1 MRLVLRQA
9 FLLSFKD
16 TRLFFKDRFALGFAL
31 LFPILFIVAFSL
43 ALGDLGPEDEQVR
56 MAVATEDEG
65 GFSRQ
70 VIDALTTIEAT
81 GVDEWDP
88 KDAGLALHEGRI
100 PGYLLFP
107 ADFTQRI
114 FSGGGTPIQ
123 LGTADGTGQ
132 TVLLFT
138 EDSGAE
144 IWVVTAGGDP
154 ETEAILGGLARSIA
168 GRIGT
173 LSLAARGAIELEGLA
188 SLDLVKLGELGT
200 APPAIF
206 FTTEQVGDVEPFNAS
221 NFTLPGYLTMF
232 LFFAAALG
240 AEAIARERQTQT
252 LERLLSNGVR
262 RSSIVAGKM
271 LASLYRGLLQLT
283 FLWALGIFAFSIDFG
298 VSPVAVIA
306 VSVLMA
312 VASSA
317 FGVMLASLVRTVKSA
332 SSAAVLA
339 SLTLAPLGGCW
350 WPLFITPDW
359 MQALGRLTPHGWAND
374 AFNKLMLFGAEGQ
387 DVLLHMAALSLFAVA
402 FLAIAVTRFRSVSAN

>member
-1 MRLVLRQA
+1 MRLFMRQA
-9 FLLSFKD
+9 FLLSMKD
-16 TRLFFKDRFALGFAL
+16 TRLFLKDRFALGFAL

-43 ALGDLGPEDEQVR
+43 ALGDLGPEDEELR
-56 MAVATEDEG
+56 MAVVTEEES

-70 VIDALTTIEAT
+70 AIDALTSVEAS

-107 ADFTQRI
+107 VDFTQRI
-114 FSGGGTPIQ
+114 FSG
-123 LGTADGTGQ
+123 
-132 TVLLFT
+132 
-138 EDSGAE
+138 ESAE
-144 IWVVTAGGDP
+144 IWVVTADGDP
-154 ETEAILGGLARSIA
+154 ETEAVLGGLARSIG

-173 LSLAARGAIELEGLA
+173 LSLAARGVAELEGITA
-188 SLDLVKLGELGT
+188 LDLAKLGEVGA
-200 APPAIF
+200 APPSIF
-206 FTTEQVGDVEPFNAS
+206 FTTEQVGNVEPFNAT

-262 RSSIVAGKM
+262 RSAIVAGKV
-271 LASLYRGLLQLT
+271 LASIYRGLIQLA

-298 VSPVAVIA
+298 ASPVAVIA

-359 MQALGRLTPHGWAND
+359 MQAIGRVTPHGWAND

-387 DVLLHMAALSLFAVA
+387 DVLANMAALLLFTAA
-402 FLAIAVTRFRSVSAN
+402 FLAIAVARFRTVSAN

>member
-1 MRLVLRQA
+1 MRLVIRQA
-9 FLLSFKD
+9 LLLSFKD

-43 ALGDLGPEDEQVR
+43 ALGDLGPEDEQLQ
-56 MAVATEDEG
+56 MAVATEEKS
-65 GFSRQ
+65 GFSRE
-70 VIDALTTIEAT
+70 VIDVLTISDAT

-88 KDAGLALHEGRI
+88 EDAEQAVHDGRI
-100 PGYLLFP
+100 VGYVLFP
-107 ADFTQRI
+107 ENFTQRV
-114 FSGGGTPIQ
+114 FSGEGTEI
-123 LGTADGTGQ
+123 LVITAD
-132 TVLLFT
+132 
-138 EDSGAE
+138 
-144 IWVVTAGGDP
+144 GDP
-154 ETEAILGGLARSIA
+154 ETEAVLGGLARSIG

-173 LSLAARGAIELEGLA
+173 LSLAARGVTELEGLG
-188 SLDLVKLGELGT
+188 SLDLVTLGEIGA
-200 APPAIF
+200 APPSIV
-206 FTTEQVGDVEPFNAS
+206 FTTEQVGEVEPFNAT

-262 RSSIVAGKM
+262 RSAIVAGKM
-271 LASLYRGLLQLT
+271 LASLYRGLIQLA

-359 MQALGRLTPHGWAND
+359 MQQLALVTPHGWANT
-374 AFNKLMLFGAEGQ
+374 AFNRLMLFGGEFDSVTGE
-387 DVLLHMAALSLFAVA
+387 LLALLGFAAAFAAVA
-402 FLAIAVTRFRSVSAN
+402 AWRFRSTPLIE

>member
-1 MRLVLRQA
+1 MHLVIRQA
-9 FLLSFKD
+9 LLLSFKD

-43 ALGDLGPEDEQVR
+43 ALGDLGPEDEHLR
-56 MAVATEDEG
+56 MAVATEEES
-65 GFSRQ
+65 GFSRE
-70 VIDALTTIEAT
+70 VIDVLTITDST

-107 ADFTQRI
+107 VDFTQRI
-114 FSGGGTPIQ
+114 FSGEGTEI
-123 LGTADGTGQ
+123 LVITAD
-132 TVLLFT
+132 
-138 EDSGAE
+138 
-144 IWVVTAGGDP
+144 GDP
-154 ETEAILGGLARSIA
+154 ETEAVLGGLAHSIG

-173 LSLAARGAIELEGLA
+173 LSLAARGVTELEGFG
-188 SLDLVKLGELGT
+188 SLDLVKLGQLGA
-200 APPAIF
+200 APPSIV
-206 FTTEQVGDVEPFNAS
+206 FTIEQVGDVEPFNAS

-262 RSSIVAGKM
+262 RSAIVAGKM
-271 LASLYRGLLQLT
+271 LASLYRGLIQLA

-359 MQALGRLTPHGWAND
+359 MQAIGRLTPHGWAND

-387 DVLLHMAALSLFAVA
+387 DVLVHMAALLLFAAV
-402 FLAIAVTRFRSVSAN
+402 FLAVAVTRFRTVSAS

>member
-1 MRLVLRQA
+1 MRLVIRQA
-9 FLLSFKD
+9 LLLSFKD
-16 TRLFFKDRFALGFAL
+16 TRLFFKDRFAMGFAL

-43 ALGDLGPEDEQVR
+43 ALGDLGPEDEQLR
-56 MAVATEDEG
+56 MAVATEEES
-65 GFSRQ
+65 GFSRE
-70 VIDALTTIEAT
+70 VIDVLTLSDAT

-107 ADFTQRI
+107 VDFTQRI
-114 FSGGGTPIQ
+114 FSGEGTEI
-123 LGTADGTGQ
+123 LVITAD
-132 TVLLFT
+132 
-138 EDSGAE
+138 
-144 IWVVTAGGDP
+144 GDP
-154 ETEAILGGLARSIA
+154 ETEAVLGGLAHSIG

-173 LSLAARGAIELEGLA
+173 LSLAARGVTELEGLG
-188 SLDLVKLGELGT
+188 SLDLVKLGQLGT
-200 APPAIF
+200 APPSIV
-206 FTTEQVGDVEPFNAS
+206 FTTEQVGDVEPFNAT

-262 RSSIVAGKM
+262 RSAIVAGKV
-271 LASLYRGLLQLT
+271 LASIYRGLIQLA

-359 MQALGRLTPHGWAND
+359 MQAIGRLTPHGWAND

-387 DVLLHMAALSLFAVA
+387 DVLMHMAALLLFAAA
-402 FLAIAVTRFRSVSAN
+402 FLAIAVVRFRTVSAN

>member
-1 MRLVLRQA
+1 MRLVIRQA
-9 FLLSFKD
+9 LLLSFKD
-16 TRLFFKDRFALGFAL
+16 TRLFFKDRFAMGFAL

-43 ALGDLGPEDEQVR
+43 ALGDLGPEDEQLR
-56 MAVATEDEG
+56 MAVATEEES
-65 GFSRQ
+65 GFSRE
-70 VIDALTTIEAT
+70 VIDVLTLTEAT

-107 ADFTQRI
+107 VDFTQRI
-114 FSGGGTPIQ
+114 FNGEGTEI
-123 LGTADGTGQ
+123 LVITAD
-132 TVLLFT
+132 
-138 EDSGAE
+138 
-144 IWVVTAGGDP
+144 GDP
-154 ETEAILGGLARSIA
+154 ETEAVLGGLARSIG

-173 LSLAARGAIELEGLA
+173 LSLAVRGVTELEGLG
-188 SLDLVKLGELGT
+188 SLDLVKLGQLGA
-200 APPAIF
+200 APPSIV
-206 FTTEQVGDVEPFNAS
+206 FTTEQVGDVEPFNAT

-262 RSSIVAGKM
+262 RSAIVAGKM
-271 LASLYRGLLQLT
+271 LASLYRGLIQLA

-359 MQALGRLTPHGWAND
+359 MQAIGRLTPHGWAND

-387 DVLLHMAALSLFAVA
+387 DVLANMAALLLFAAV
-402 FLAIAVTRFRSVSAN
+402 FLAIAVARFRTVSAN

>member
-1 MRLVLRQA
+1 MRLVIRQA
-9 FLLSFKD
+9 LLLSFKD

-43 ALGDLGPEDEQVR
+43 ALGDLGPEDEQLR
-56 MAVATEDEG
+56 MAVATEEES
-65 GFSRQ
+65 GFSRE
-70 VIDALTTIEAT
+70 VIDVLTITDST

-107 ADFTQRI
+107 VDFTKRI
-114 FSGGGTPIQ
+114 FSGEGTEI
-123 LGTADGTGQ
+123 LVITAD
-132 TVLLFT
+132 
-138 EDSGAE
+138 
-144 IWVVTAGGDP
+144 GDP
-154 ETEAILGGLARSIA
+154 ETEAVLGGLARSIG

-173 LSLAARGAIELEGLA
+173 LSLAARGVTELEGFG
-188 SLDLVKLGELGT
+188 SLDLVKLGQLGA
-200 APPAIF
+200 APPSIV

-262 RSSIVAGKM
+262 RSAIVAGKM
-271 LASLYRGLLQLT
+271 LASLYRGLIQLA

-359 MQALGRLTPHGWAND
+359 MQAIGRLTPHGWAND

-387 DVLLHMAALSLFAVA
+387 DVLVHMAALLLFAAA
-402 FLAIAVTRFRSVSAN
+402 FLAVAVTRFRTVSAS

>member
-1 MRLVLRQA
+1 MRLVLRQSL
-9 FLLSFKD
+9 LLSFKD
-16 TRLFFKDRFALGFAL
+16 TRLFFKDRFAMGFAL

-56 MAVATEDEG
+56 MAVATEEES
-65 GFSRQ
+65 GFSRE
-70 VIDALTTIEAT
+70 VIDFLTVTDAT
-81 GVDEWDP
+81 GVDEWEPD
-88 KDAGLALHEGRI
+88 DARQALEEGRI

-107 ADFTQRI
+107 AEFTRHI
-114 FSGGGTPIQ
+114 FSGESTEIRVI
-123 LGTADGTGQ
+123 TADG
-132 TVLLFT
+132 
-138 EDSGAE
+138 DS
-144 IWVVTAGGDP
+144 
-154 ETEAILGGLARSIA
+154 ETEAVLGGLARSIG
-168 GRIGT
+168 GRVGT
-173 LSLAARGAIELEGLA
+173 LSLAARGVTELEGFT
-188 SLDLVKLGELGT
+188 SLDLVKLGELGA
-200 APPAIF
+200 APPSII
-206 FTTEQVGDVEPFNAS
+206 FTTEQVGEVEPFNAS

-232 LFFAAALG
+232 VFFAAALG

-271 LASLYRGLLQLT
+271 LASLYRGLLQLA
-283 FLWALGIFAFSIDFG
+283 FLWTLGIFAFSIDFG

-306 VSVLMA
+306 VSVFMA

-387 DVLLHMAALSLFAVA
+387 DVLVHMAALLLFAAASLAVA
-402 FLAIAVTRFRSVSAN
+402 VARFRTVSAN

>member
-1 MRLVLRQA
+1 MRLVIRQA
-9 FLLSFKD
+9 LLLSFKD
-16 TRLFFKDRFALGFAL
+16 TRLFFKDRFAMGFAL

-43 ALGDLGPEDEQVR
+43 ALGDLGPEDEQLR
-56 MAVATEDEG
+56 MAVATEEES
-65 GFSRQ
+65 GFSRE
-70 VIDALTTIEAT
+70 VIDVLTVSDAT

-107 ADFTQRI
+107 VDFTQRI
-114 FSGGGTPIQ
+114 FSGEGT
-123 LGTADGTGQ
+123 
-132 TVLLFT
+132 
-138 EDSGAE
+138 E
-144 IWVVTAGGDP
+144 ILVVTADGDP
-154 ETEAILGGLARSIA
+154 ETEAVLGGLAHSIG

-173 LSLAARGAIELEGLA
+173 LSLAARGVTELEGLG
-188 SLDLVKLGELGT
+188 SLDLVKLGQLGT
-200 APPAIF
+200 APPSIV
-206 FTTEQVGDVEPFNAS
+206 FTTEQVGDVEPFNAT

-262 RSSIVAGKM
+262 RSAIVAGKV
-271 LASLYRGLLQLT
+271 LASIYRGLIQLA

-359 MQALGRLTPHGWAND
+359 MQAIGRLTPHGWAND

-387 DVLLHMAALSLFAVA
+387 DVLVHMAALLLFAAA
-402 FLAIAVTRFRSVSAN
+402 FLAIAVVRFRTVSAN

>member
-1 MRLVLRQA
+1 MRLVMRQA
-9 FLLSFKD
+9 LLLSLKD
-16 TRLFFKDRFALGFAL
+16 TRLFFKDRFAVGFAL

-43 ALGDLGPEDEQVR
+43 ALGDLSPEDEQLR
-56 MAVATEDEG
+56 MAVATEEES

-70 VIDALTTIEAT
+70 VISALTVSDAT
-81 GVDEWDP
+81 GVDEWHP
-88 KDAGLALHEGRI
+88 KDAGLALEEGRI

-107 ADFTQRI
+107 ADFTQRT
-114 FSGGGTPIQ
+114 FSGENAEIFVI
-123 LGTADGTGQ
+123 TAD
-132 TVLLFT
+132 
-138 EDSGAE
+138 
-144 IWVVTAGGDP
+144 GDP
-154 ETEAILGGLARSIA
+154 ETEAVLGGLARSIG
-168 GRIGT
+168 GRIST
-173 LSLAARGAIELEGLA
+173 ISLAARGATELEGLG
-188 SLDLVKLGELGT
+188 SLDLVRLAEISQ
-200 APPAIF
+200 APPAVF
-206 FTTEQVGDVEPFNAS
+206 FTTEQVGDVEPFNAT
-221 NFTLPGYLTMF
+221 NLTLPGYLTMF

-271 LASLYRGLLQLT
+271 LASLFRGLLQLT
-283 FLWALGIFAFSIDFG
+283 FLWTLGIFAFSIDFG

-306 VSVLMA
+306 VSVFMA
-312 VASSA
+312 IASSA

-359 MQALGRLTPHGWAND
+359 MQTLGRLTPHGWAND

-387 DVLLHMAALSLFAVA
+387 DVLVHMGALALFAAA
-402 FLAIAVTRFRSVSAN
+402 FLVIAVVRFRSVSAN

>member
-1 MRLVLRQA
+1 MRLVIRQA
-9 FLLSFKD
+9 LLLSFKD
-16 TRLFFKDRFALGFAL
+16 TRLFFKDRFAMGFAL

-43 ALGDLGPEDEQVR
+43 ALGDLGPEDEQLR
-56 MAVATEDEG
+56 MAVATEEES
-65 GFSRQ
+65 GFSRE
-70 VIDALTTIEAT
+70 VIDVLTLSDAT

-107 ADFTQRI
+107 VDFTQRI
-114 FSGGGTPIQ
+114 FSGEGTEI
-123 LGTADGTGQ
+123 LVITAD
-132 TVLLFT
+132 
-138 EDSGAE
+138 
-144 IWVVTAGGDP
+144 GDP
-154 ETEAILGGLARSIA
+154 ETEAVLGGLAHSIG

-173 LSLAARGAIELEGLA
+173 LSLAARGVTELEGLG
-188 SLDLVKLGELGT
+188 SLDLVKLGQLGT
-200 APPAIF
+200 APPSIV
-206 FTTEQVGDVEPFNAS
+206 FTTEQVGDVEPFNAT

-262 RSSIVAGKM
+262 RSAIVAGKV
-271 LASLYRGLLQLT
+271 LASIYRGLIQLA

-359 MQALGRLTPHGWAND
+359 MQAIGRLTPHGWAND

-387 DVLLHMAALSLFAVA
+387 DVLVHMAALLLFAAA
-402 FLAIAVTRFRSVSAN
+402 FLAIAVVRFRTVSAN

>member
-1 MRLVLRQA
+1 MRLVIRQA
-9 FLLSFKD
+9 LLLSFKD
-16 TRLFFKDRFALGFAL
+16 TRLFFKDRFAMGFAL

-56 MAVATEDEG
+56 MAVATEEES
-65 GFSRQ
+65 GFSRE
-70 VIDALTTIEAT
+70 VVDFLTVTDAT
-81 GVDEWDP
+81 GVDEWEPD
-88 KDAGLALHEGRI
+88 DARQALEEGRI

-114 FSGGGTPIQ
+114 FSGESTEMRVI
-123 LGTADGTGQ
+123 TAD
-132 TVLLFT
+132 
-138 EDSGAE
+138 
-144 IWVVTAGGDP
+144 GDP
-154 ETEAILGGLARSIA
+154 ETEAVLGGLARSIG
-168 GRIGT
+168 GRVGT
-173 LSLAARGAIELEGLA
+173 LSLAARGVTELEGFT
-188 SLDLVKLGELGT
+188 SLDLVKLGELGA
-200 APPAIF
+200 APPSII
-206 FTTEQVGDVEPFNAS
+206 FTTEQVGEVEPFNAS

-262 RSSIVAGKM
+262 RSAIVAGKM
-271 LASLYRGLLQLT
+271 LASLYRGLLQLA
-283 FLWALGIFAFSIDFG
+283 FLWALGIVAFSIDFG

-306 VSVLMA
+306 ISVFMA

-387 DVLLHMAALSLFAVA
+387 DVLVHMAALLLFAVA
-402 FLAIAVTRFRSVSAN
+402 FLAVAVTRFRTVSAN

>member
-1 MRLVLRQA
+1 MRLVIRQTL
-9 FLLSFKD
+9 LLSFKD
-16 TRLFFKDRFALGFAL
+16 TRLFFKDRFAMGFAL

-43 ALGDLGPEDEQVR
+43 ALGDLGPEDEQLR
-56 MAVATEDEG
+56 MAVATEEES
-65 GFSRQ
+65 GFSRE
-70 VIDALTTIEAT
+70 VIDVLTVSDAT

-107 ADFTQRI
+107 VDFTQRI
-114 FSGGGTPIQ
+114 FSGEGTEI
-123 LGTADGTGQ
+123 LVITAD
-132 TVLLFT
+132 
-138 EDSGAE
+138 
-144 IWVVTAGGDP
+144 GDP
-154 ETEAILGGLARSIA
+154 ETEAVLGGLAHSIG

-173 LSLAARGAIELEGLA
+173 LSLAARGVTDLEGLG
-188 SLDLVKLGELGT
+188 SLDLVKLGQLGT
-200 APPAIF
+200 APPSIV
-206 FTTEQVGDVEPFNAS
+206 FTTEQVGDVEPFNAT

-262 RSSIVAGKM
+262 RSAIVAGKV
-271 LASLYRGLLQLT
+271 LASIYRGLIQLA

-359 MQALGRLTPHGWAND
+359 MQAIGRLTPHGWAND

-387 DVLLHMAALSLFAVA
+387 DVLVHMAALLLFAAA
-402 FLAIAVTRFRSVSAN
+402 FLAIAVVRFRTVSAN

>member
-1 MRLVLRQA
+1 
-9 FLLSFKD
+9 
-16 TRLFFKDRFALGFAL
+16 
-31 LFPILFIVAFSL
+31 
-43 ALGDLGPEDEQVR
+43 
-56 MAVATEDEG
+56 MAAVTEEES

-70 VIDALTTIEAT
+70 AIDALTAVEAS

-88 KDAGLALHEGRI
+88 KDARLALHEGRI

-114 FSGGGTPIQ
+114 FSG
-123 LGTADGTGQ
+123 
-132 TVLLFT
+132 
-138 EDSGAE
+138 ESAE
-144 IWVVTAGGDP
+144 IWVVTADGDP
-154 ETEAILGGLARSIA
+154 QTEAVLGGLARSIG

-173 LSLAARGAIELEGLA
+173 LSLAARGATELEGFA
-188 SLDLVKLGELGT
+188 ALDIARLGQLGA
-200 APPAIF
+200 APPSIF
-206 FTTEQVGDVEPFNAS
+206 FTTEQVGDVEPFNAT

-232 LFFAAALG
+232 VFFAAAIG

-252 LERLLSNGVR
+252 LERLLANGVR
-262 RSSIVAGKM
+262 RSSIVGGKM
-271 LASLYRGLLQLT
+271 LASLYRGFLQLF

-306 VSVLMA
+306 VSVCMA

-317 FGVMLASLVRTVKSA
+317 FGIMLAALVSTVKSA

-359 MQALGRLTPHGWAND
+359 MQAIGRLTPHGWAND
-374 AFNKLMLFGAEGQ
+374 AFNKLMLFGAQGQ
-387 DVLLHMAALSLFAVA
+387 DVLANMAALLLFAAA
-402 FLAIAVTRFRSVSAN
+402 FLAVAVARFRSVSAS

>member
-1 MRLVLRQA
+1 MRLVLRQSL
-9 FLLSFKD
+9 LLSFKD
-16 TRLFFKDRFALGFAL
+16 TRLFFKDRFAMGFAL

-56 MAVATEDEG
+56 MAVATEEES
-65 GFSRQ
+65 GFSRE
-70 VIDALTTIEAT
+70 VIDFLTVTDAT
-81 GVDEWDP
+81 GIDEWEPD
-88 KDAGLALHEGRI
+88 DARQALEEGRI

-107 ADFTQRI
+107 ADFTRRI
-114 FSGGGTPIQ
+114 FSGESTEI
-123 LGTADGTGQ
+123 LVITADG
-132 TVLLFT
+132 
-138 EDSGAE
+138 DS
-144 IWVVTAGGDP
+144 
-154 ETEAILGGLARSIA
+154 ETEAVLGGLARSIG
-168 GRIGT
+168 GRVGT
-173 LSLAARGAIELEGLA
+173 LSLAARGVTELEGLG
-188 SLDLVKLGELGT
+188 SLDLVKLGELGA
-200 APPAIF
+200 APPSIV

-232 LFFAAALG
+232 VFFAAALG

-271 LASLYRGLLQLT
+271 LASLYRGLLQLA
-283 FLWALGIFAFSIDFG
+283 FLWTLGIFAFSIDFG

-306 VSVLMA
+306 VSVFMA

-387 DVLLHMAALSLFAVA
+387 DVLVHMAALLLFAVA
-402 FLAIAVTRFRSVSAN
+402 FLAVAVTRFRTVSAN

>member
-1 MRLVLRQA
+1 MRLVIRQA
-9 FLLSFKD
+9 LLLSFKD
-16 TRLFFKDRFALGFAL
+16 TRLFFKDRFAMGFAL

-43 ALGDLGPEDEQVR
+43 ALGDLGPEDEQLR
-56 MAVATEDEG
+56 MAVATEEES
-65 GFSRQ
+65 GFSRE
-70 VIDALTTIEAT
+70 VIDVLTVSDAT

-107 ADFTQRI
+107 VDFTQRI
-114 FSGGGTPIQ
+114 FSGEGTEI
-123 LGTADGTGQ
+123 LVITAD
-132 TVLLFT
+132 
-138 EDSGAE
+138 
-144 IWVVTAGGDP
+144 GDP
-154 ETEAILGGLARSIA
+154 ETEAVLGGLAHSIG

-173 LSLAARGAIELEGLA
+173 LSLAARGVTELEGLG
-188 SLDLVKLGELGT
+188 SLDLVKLGQLGT
-200 APPAIF
+200 APPSIV
-206 FTTEQVGDVEPFNAS
+206 FTTEQVGDVESFNAT

-262 RSSIVAGKM
+262 RSAIVAGKV
-271 LASLYRGLLQLT
+271 LASIYRGLIQLA

-359 MQALGRLTPHGWAND
+359 MQAIGRLTPHGWAND

-387 DVLLHMAALSLFAVA
+387 DVLVHMAALLLFAAA
-402 FLAIAVTRFRSVSAN
+402 FLAIAVVRFRTVSAN